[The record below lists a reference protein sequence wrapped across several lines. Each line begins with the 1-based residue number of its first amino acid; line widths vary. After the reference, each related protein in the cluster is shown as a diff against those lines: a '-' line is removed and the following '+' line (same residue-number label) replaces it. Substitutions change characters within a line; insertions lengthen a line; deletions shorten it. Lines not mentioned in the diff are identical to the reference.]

1 MVLSNS
7 IVMSQLS
14 DRQRRMLQDM
24 GIDVFT
30 ARRSAVAEPSDTQSL
45 TEESAPSPI
54 SQPSAAPSPSA
65 EATLAPT
72 PLEGPTPASGPS
84 TIPVTDGGD
93 SQGDTYVRI
102 ELNVVATPTLIHL
115 SENPLSAQELRFFQ
129 DLAGALHWARTRS
142 ALEEKPRNSEF
153 RWPIVEASGTPER
166 AIAVFCQKHQILSGE
181 IAVLITPGAQAI
193 LTPWI
198 KDEACH
204 WIVVETL
211 SGASSNGDAKRAL
224 WLQTMQSLSA
234 AKSSHADLP

>member
-1 MVLSNS
+1 MAVSNS
-7 IVMSQLS
+7 TVMSQLS
-14 DRQRRMLQDM
+14 NRQRRMLQDM

-30 ARRSAVAEPSDTQSL
+30 ARKSAVAEPSDIQAL
-45 TEESAPSPI
+45 TEETALSPI
-54 SQPSAAPSPSA
+54 PKPSAVPSPSA
-65 EATLAPT
+65 KASSAPT
-72 PLEGPTPASGPS
+72 PLEGPTPASDPS
-84 TIPVTDGGD
+84 PTPVTDGGD
-93 SQGDTYVRI
+93 SQGDICVSI

-115 SENPLSAQELRFFQ
+115 SENPLSAQELRFLQ

-142 ALEEKPRNSEF
+142 ALEEKPRNTEF

-204 WIVVETL
+204 WIAVETL

-224 WLQTMQSLSA
+224 WLQAMQSLSA
-234 AKSSHADLP
+234 AKSFHADVP